1 MPLTF
6 PSHPGVV
13 LPLKLWRPRWF
24 DGVALTTG
32 AVAPDVRY
40 ALLGVGPEW
49 QSHTLTALVWW
60 CVPVALL
67 GAWLVRATV
76 ATLAAHLPHLGP
88 FALRDYGVLATVR
101 HPWQIT
107 AGSALLGAATHIGWD
122 HLTHTAAWLRIVF
135 GIDWDSVSEVAW
147 WTVSDI
153 PSSLVGALVT
163 LGVAVVIG
171 RRRLLRAW
179 HGNPPPVRTRSM
191 VFWPVAGAVATIG
204 YALTPVLPAA
214 GLPWATVVRLLC
226 VTAGALLVAA
236 VAVQAVNAKITF
248 PAETPTLA
256 RGSRSEVPPSS
267 PNASPPR

>member
-13 LPLKLWRPRWF
+13 LPLKVWRPRWF

-32 AVAPDVRY
+32 AVAPDVKY
-40 ALLGVGPEW
+40 AFLGVGPEW

-60 CVPVALL
+60 CLPVALL

-88 FALRDYGVLATVR
+88 LALRDYGVLATVR
-101 HPWQIT
+101 HPWRIT
-107 AGSALLGAATHIGWD
+107 AGSALLGAASHIGWD
-122 HLTHTAAWLRIVF
+122 YLTHTVAWLRAVF
-135 GIDWDSVSEVAW
+135 GIDWNRVSDVAW

-163 LGVAVVIG
+163 LGVAVVVG

-179 HGNPPPVRTRSM
+179 HGNPPPVPTRPM
-191 VFWPVAGAVATIG
+191 VFWSVAGIVAIIG
-204 YALTPVLPAA
+204 FALTPLLPAQE
-214 GLPWATVVRLLC
+214 LPWANAVRLLC

-236 VAVQAVNAKITF
+236 AAVQALGAKTA
-248 PAETPTLA
+248 PADTSGVA
-256 RGSRSEVPPSS
+256 RESRSETPPSS
-267 PNASPPR
+267 PSASPPPR

>member
-40 ALLGVGPEW
+40 AFLGVGPEW

-60 CVPVALL
+60 CLPVALL

-107 AGSALLGAATHIGWD
+107 VGSALLGAASHIGWD
-122 HLTHTAAWLRIVF
+122 YLTHTVAWLRIVF
-135 GIDWDSVSEVAW
+135 GIEWDSVSEVAW

-163 LGVAVVIG
+163 LGVAVVVG

-179 HGNPPPVRTRSM
+179 HGDPPPVRTRSAA
-191 VFWPVAGAVATIG
+191 FWSVAGAVATIG
-204 YALTPVLPAA
+204 YALTAVMPA
-214 GLPWATVVRLLC
+214 GELPWATVVRLLC
-226 VTAGALLVAA
+226 VTAGGLLVAA
-236 VAVQAVNAKITF
+236 VAVQAVNTNIA
-248 PAETPTLA
+248 PAETRTLEH
-256 RGSRSEVPPSS
+256 GSRSDVPPSS
-267 PNASPPR
+267 PTASPPPR

>member
-32 AVAPDVRY
+32 AVAPDIRY
-40 ALLGVGPEW
+40 AFVGIGPEW

-60 CVPVALL
+60 CLPVALL

-88 FALRDYGVLATVR
+88 LALRDYGVLAKVR
-101 HPWQIT
+101 HPWQVT
-107 AGSALLGAATHIGWD
+107 AGSALLGAASHIAWD
-122 HLTHTAAWLRIVF
+122 HLTHTQAWLRIVF
-135 GIDWDSVSEVAW
+135 GIDWDQVSDVAW

-163 LGVAVVIG
+163 LAVAVAVG
-171 RRRLLRAW
+171 RRGLLRAW
-179 HGNPPPVRTRSM
+179 HGNPPPVPTRPRL
-191 VFWPVAGAVATIG
+191 FWSVAGAAAIIG
-204 YALTPVLPAA
+204 YALTPLLPANE
-214 GLPWATVVRLLC
+214 LPWATTVRLLC
-226 VTAGALLVAA
+226 VTAGALLIAA
-236 VAVQAVNAKITF
+236 VAVNAT
-248 PAETPTLA
+248 AAGTDPTDTGTVA
-256 RGSRSEVPPSS
+256 RRSRSELPPSS
-267 PNASPPR
+267 L

>member
-40 ALLGVGPEW
+40 AFLGVGPEW

-60 CVPVALL
+60 CLPVALL
-67 GAWLVRATV
+67 GAWLVRATG

-88 FALRDYGVLATVR
+88 LALPDYGVLATVR

-107 AGSALLGAATHIGWD
+107 AGSALLGAASHIAWD
-122 HLTHTAAWLRIVF
+122 YLTHTVAWLRILF
-135 GIDWDSVSEVAW
+135 GIDWDQVSDVAW

-153 PSSLVGALVT
+153 PSSIVGGLFT
-163 LGVAVVIG
+163 FGVAVAVG
-171 RRRLLRAW
+171 RRRLLRVW
-179 HGNPPPVRTRSM
+179 HGNPPPVRTRPM
-191 VFWPVAGAVATIG
+191 VFWSVAGAVAIIG
-204 YALTPVLPAA
+204 YALTPLLPAEE
-214 GLPWATVVRLLC
+214 LPWATVVRLLC

-236 VAVQAVNAKITF
+236 VAVQAMNAKSA
-248 PAETPTLA
+248 PAETPKVA
-256 RGSRSEVPPSS
+256 RGSRSEPPPSS
-267 PNASPPR
+267 PGASPQPR